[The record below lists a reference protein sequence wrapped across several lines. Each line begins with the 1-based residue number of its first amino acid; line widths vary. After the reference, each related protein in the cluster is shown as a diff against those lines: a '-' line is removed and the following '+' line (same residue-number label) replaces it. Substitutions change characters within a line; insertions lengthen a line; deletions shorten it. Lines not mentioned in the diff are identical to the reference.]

1 MKGFLCGFLSL
12 LLCFSLL
19 GCQKEE
25 SAPILEPVE
34 FFYTQSTYAYTD
46 AETIFGS
53 EPREALGHKED
64 LTYLLEQ
71 YFQGPQSEG
80 LSQPFPEGCH
90 LISFS
95 VGSNNTITLVLAD
108 SFAGLSGIELSIACV
123 CLAKTVTGITGYPKV
138 IIRTQSQLMDGKK
151 SITIRDGEFALY
163 DDYIAPTIT
172 E

>member
-1 MKGFLCGFLSL
+1 MKGFFCGLLSL

-25 SAPILEPVE
+25 PVPILEPVNY
-34 FFYTQSTYAYTD
+34 FYIRSSYEYTNS
-46 AETIFGS
+46 ETFFGS
-53 EPREALGHKED
+53 EAREASGHKED

-71 YFQGPQSEG
+71 YFLGPQSEG
-80 LSQPFPEGCH
+80 LSQPFPEGCS

-95 VGSNNTITLVLAD
+95 VRTNNTITLVLTDA
-108 SFAGLSGIELSIACV
+108 FAELSGIDLSIACI

-138 IIRTQSQLMDGKK
+138 IIRTQSQLLDGKK
-151 SITIRDGEFALY
+151 SITIRDDELAFY
-163 DDYIAPTIT
+163 DDYIAPTIS